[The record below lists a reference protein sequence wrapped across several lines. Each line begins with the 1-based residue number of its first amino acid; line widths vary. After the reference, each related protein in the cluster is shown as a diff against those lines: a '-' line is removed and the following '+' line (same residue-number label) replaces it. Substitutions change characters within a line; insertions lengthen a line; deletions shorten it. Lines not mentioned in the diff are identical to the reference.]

1 MHLDGDGAGFG
12 LALALQGRAFAQV
25 GEIRP
30 AHSGYRFRGI
40 AADLFAAAIV
50 EHDLEVHLGLAA
62 EAFDVGDE
70 LALVGADRP
79 AQGFV
84 VCKDSSKTE
93 RQNGGSFEAV
103 GDDTGVLDAGLLG
116 EVLRG
121 RVFAD
126 DNG

>member
-1 MHLDGDGAGFG
+1 MRCIWTVTARA
-12 LALALQGRAFAQV
+12 LALALEGRVFAQV
-25 GEIRP
+25 GEIGA
-30 AHSGYRFRGI
+30 AHGGHRFRGV
-40 AADLFAAAIV
+40 AANLFTAAIV
-50 EHDLEVHLGLAA
+50 EHDFEMHLGLAA

-79 AQGFV
+79 AEGFIV
-84 VCKDSSKTE
+84 GEDGSKTE

-103 GDDTGVLDAGLLG
+103 GDDSGVFDAGLLG
-116 EVLRG
+116 KVFRG